1 MKKSFVAL
9 SAAAALTWLVG
20 CQPKQATWQLVWE
33 ENFDQ
38 TEHFDEATWSKIPR
52 GTSPW
57 NKYMSDF
64 DSCYAMENWM

>member
-52 GTSPW
+52 GTFALEQVHVRLRLLLR
-57 NKYMSDF
+57 DG
-64 DSCYAMENWM
+64 ER